1 MNRKEF
7 VNEVVQRLKDKLQDW
22 VFVETQYFK
31 AVDNY
36 DIRLCFKINDSQ
48 YCLCFNDCIFDKFY
62 MPFMTYINHEKIDYT
77 DSDIEH
83 AVYNIRIRAN
93 ELIARL
99 IWKGREY

>member
-77 DSDIEH
+77 DSDIEY
-83 AVYNIRIRAN
+83 AVDNIHIRAN

-99 IWKGREY
+99 IWKEREY